1 MTLDAELNL
10 QFLER
15 IFNADNVKG
24 VLDSVFDLC
33 RIVGADKFSYHP
45 EILFKGISTVRSEV
59 FATGFPAEWVD
70 LYIRGGAQ
78 IADPIPDLVMRKAR
92 VMTWQEAIASLKL
105 TPAQKAF
112 FRMARAH
119 GLTAGLGFPLWG
131 ARGQNAFVA
140 IGFPDNEIPLPPA
153 TLRTVHT
160 MLLAAHQKI
169 VELSSGEVPEPVL
182 SERER
187 EVLTW
192 VAKGKSNN
200 DIATIIAISPETV
213 ATYMRRIYAKLGCN
227 DRIGAVIKALRNGL
241 IRL

>member
-1 MTLDAELNL
+1 M
-10 QFLER
+10 
-15 IFNADNVKG
+15 
-24 VLDSVFDLC
+24 
-33 RIVGADKFSYHP
+33 
-45 EILFKGISTVRSEV
+45 
-59 FATGFPAEWVD
+59 FAKGFPDEWMEIY
-70 LYIRGGAQ
+70 LEGGAQ
-78 IADPIPDLVMRKAR
+78 IDDPMPDLVMRRGK
-92 VMTWQEAIASLKL
+92 VMTWEDAINGAKL

-112 FRMARAH
+112 FKLAREN

-140 IGFPDNEIPLPPA
+140 IGLPDASVTIPLG

-169 VELSSGEVPEPVL
+169 VELSSGDIPEPTL

-200 DIATIIAISPETV
+200 DIGTIIAISPETV
-213 ATYMRRIYAKLGCN
+213 ATYMRRIYAKLDCN

-241 IRL
+241 IRI